1 MKKKLFRNGFL
12 TRVISLAVAL
22 VLLLS
27 YCPTVF
33 PAHAAEEGTTLYLK
47 PNANWLTDNARFAV
61 YFWNGSDNA
70 WLDLADENEDRH
82 LRERL
87 DQHVEPDR

>member
-33 PAHAAEEGTTLYLK
+33 PAHAAEEGTTK
-47 PNANWLTDNARFAV
+47 QAV
-61 YFWNGSDNA
+61 EKSIK
-70 WLDLADENEDRH
+70 LA
-82 LRERL
+82 LAAIKKFMS
-87 DQHVEPDR
+87 QG